1 MPLTNLKPR
10 LWIVLAA
17 LLWATDNLIR
27 YPASVATADGNSID
41 IRVLVFA
48 EHLIGLII
56 FAPFAIF
63 RVKSDLFRVSRSAL
77 LGALF
82 AGVVGSALGG
92 LLFNLSLVDSGAVVP
107 LLVQKLQPIFVVLLA
122 MLVLKERLN
131 FNWFPWTILAFIS
144 AAAMSLPELGESAFS
159 GVHGKSLLQAF
170 GAVLCW
176 AISTVAGKWML
187 RTLSPEK
194 AVFWR
199 WIMATLAMGFVV
211 AFGWFGPN
219 TVAIKDVFK
228 LVSSHEVFMP
238 SLYLGTVAGSY
249 AMFFYYIGL
258 RKTPAS
264 VTTFIELLYP
274 LMGAVFSVVFLHAPM
289 TLLQGGAAFL
299 LLLSVALIA
308 IPRDS

>member
-1 MPLTNLKPR
+1 MPLTNIKPR

-27 YPASVATADGNSID
+27 YPASVASPEGHSVD

-48 EHLIGLII
+48 EHVIGLLI
-56 FAPFAIF
+56 FAPFAYF
-63 RVKSDLFRVSRSAL
+63 RIKKDLFRVPRSGMI
-77 LGALF
+77 GALI
-82 AGVVGSALGG
+82 AGVIGSALGG
-92 LLFNLSLVDSGAVVP
+92 LLFNLSLVESGAVVP
-107 LLVQKLQPIFVVLLA
+107 LLVQKLQPIFVVLFA

-131 FNWFPWTILAFIS
+131 FNWFPWTILAFVS
-144 AAAMSLPELGESAFS
+144 AAAMSIPELGESPFS
-159 GVHGKSLLQAF
+159 GMHGKSLLQAF

-199 WIMATLAMGFVV
+199 WCMATVAMGFVV
-211 AFGWFGPN
+211 AFGLFGTN
-219 TVAIKDVFK
+219 TVAVTDVFK
-228 LVSSHEVFMP
+228 LVSSYEVFVP
-238 SLYLGTVAGSY
+238 SLFLGTVAGCF

-258 RKTPAS
+258 SKTPAS
-264 VTTFIELLYP
+264 VATFIELLYP
-274 LMGAVFSVVFLHAPM
+274 LMGAVFSVVFLQAPM

-308 IPRDS
+308 IPRDY